1 RKGFYTISALK
12 TNRILY
18 LWGICQKAGL
28 FALHLR
34 KTDPGVSLVTVG
46 DCQFYE
52 YRYEWKLNGI
62 LNAAVMELA
71 G

>member
-1 RKGFYTISALK
+1 MDSFIRKGFYTIGALK

-34 KTDPGVSLVTVG
+34 KKIRES
-46 DCQFYE
+46 
-52 YRYEWKLNGI
+52 
-62 LNAAVMELA
+62 AS
-71 G
+71 